1 MTIPTPDVDDVPS
14 GGEVV
19 DLFDSSVWLVCPGGE
34 PSVGSTI
41 S

>member
-19 DLFDSSVWLVCPGGE
+19 DPFDSSGPGGE
-34 PSVGSTI
+34 SSVGELFGSTI